1 MTTADAIIA
10 LELGHYRL
18 REQIGGSA
26 YGIIWRASGPQAT
39 RDVAIKLINQEQMA
53 RAQPA
58 LRERWTT
65 SASNEIAFLQ
75 SLEPWDE
82 RHIVRLLDSGWHQGL
97 PVLALELM
105 GSDLGKHMI
114 ALKGRGDT
122 LPLAQA
128 LGWIAQINQALAK
141 VHQYGWRYL
150 DLKPAN
156 VLLDPHLL
164 TVKLADFGTNR
175 ELGSL
180 NAHSYAGT
188 ANWQAPEQFFP
199 IDGGGYATG
208 ARSDY
213 FSLGALLYFLVT
225 GGLPLRFC
233 TDCGQAYREHHVA
246 GAGLLRSMNGGDIP
260 TALHPAEEER
270 YAAALPPAQRDT
282 ALELLRSLLQID
294 PAKRPRHAIQ
304 ISRMLNAIQGVKPAR
319 GAFDAV
325 DPVLSMRRPSAVNGW
340 ATMRGTL

>member
-53 RAQPA
+53 RALPA
-58 LRERWTT
+58 QRERWTS

-82 RHIVRLLDSGWHQGL
+82 RHIVRLLDSGWHDGL

-114 ALKGRGDT
+114 ALKGRGET

-156 VLLDPHLL
+156 VLLDPHLH

-175 ELGSL
+175 ALGSVH
-180 NAHSYAGT
+180 AHSYAGT

-199 IDGGGYATG
+199 ADGGGYATD

-213 FSLGALLYFLVT
+213 FSLGAMLYFLVT
-225 GGLPLRFC
+225 NGMPLRFC
-233 TDCGQAYREHHVA
+233 SDCGQAYRDHHVA
-246 GAGLLRSMNGGDIP
+246 GADLLRSAHGGDIP
-260 TALHPAEEER
+260 TALRAQEEER
-270 YAAALPPAQRDT
+270 FAAAIPAGKRDA
-282 ALELLRSLLQID
+282 ALELLRALLQID
-294 PAKRPRHAIQ
+294 PSRRPHHAIQ
-304 ISRMLNAIQGVKPAR
+304 ISRMLNAVQDVKPVR

-325 DPVLSMRRPSAVNGW
+325 DPVLAMHRPTALNGW
-340 ATMRGTL
+340 PVLQVA